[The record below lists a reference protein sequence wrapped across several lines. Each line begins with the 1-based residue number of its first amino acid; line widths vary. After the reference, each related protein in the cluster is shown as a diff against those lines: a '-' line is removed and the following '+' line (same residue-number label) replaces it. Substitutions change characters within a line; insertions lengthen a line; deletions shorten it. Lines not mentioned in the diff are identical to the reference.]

1 MKTLK
6 IFAAAVLFTGL
17 SVSLYGQNQPTGDQS
32 AFDASATV
40 MNPLVI
46 ESVSNLNFGT
56 IFTGLVAKMDPASGD
71 FENID
76 LLGSAEGDA
85 TFSLVDITGAAN
97 AGFNIEINGGTTDVA
112 LTGQDGSITLSL
124 LAAFSSD
131 DTNFSTVAL
140 DGDAILNGDGEGQL
154 RIGGSIDLDT
164 EAAEGVYTANEIPV
178 VIDYNTI

>member
-17 SVSLYGQNQPTGDQS
+17 SVSLYGQNQPTGDQG

-56 IFTGLVAKMDPASGD
+56 IFNGLVAEMDPASGNY
-71 FENID
+71 ENID
-76 LLGSAEGDA
+76 LLDGAAEA

-97 AGFNIEINGGTTDVA
+97 AGFNIQINGGAANV
-112 LTGQDGSITLSL
+112 SLSGPGNDINL
-124 LAAFSSD
+124 NLMAAFSSEE
-131 DTNFSTVAL
+131 NVFSTVAL
-140 DGDAILNGDGEGQL
+140 GGDAILNGEGKGQL
-154 RIGGSIDLDT
+154 RIGGSIDLET
-164 EAAEGVYTANEIPV
+164 ETAEGVYTAEQIPV

>member
-56 IFTGLVAKMDPASGD
+56 IFNGLLAEMDPASGD
-71 FENID
+71 YQNID
-76 LLGSAEGDA
+76 LLEGA
-85 TFSLVDITGAAN
+85 TEAAFSLVDITGAAN

-112 LTGQDGSITLSL
+112 LTGEGGSITLSL

-131 DTNFSTVAL
+131 ETNFSAVDL
-140 DGDAILNGDGEGQL
+140 DGAATLNEGGAGWL

-164 EAAEGVYTANEIPV
+164 EAAEGIYTAEEIPV